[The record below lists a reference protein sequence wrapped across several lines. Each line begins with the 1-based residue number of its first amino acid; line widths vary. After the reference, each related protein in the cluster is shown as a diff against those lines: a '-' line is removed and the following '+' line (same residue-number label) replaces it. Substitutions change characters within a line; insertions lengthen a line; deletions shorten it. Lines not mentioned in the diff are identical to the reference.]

1 LTDLEISE
9 AGYLPQK
16 SRVGSFALRTG
27 IGIADAFRVCVVTA
41 GGTGLNTE
49 VQYMTSYSARCAFL
63 RSYQILSILT
73 HYPRLIRAMRG
84 TALLSGM
91 EAAICIRDL
100 KAGRRWSVEAVNA
113 YGGTR
118 KVLVDAWKYRRF
130 HVR

>member
-1 LTDLEISE
+1 
-9 AGYLPQK
+9 
-16 SRVGSFALRTG
+16 
-27 IGIADAFRVCVVTA
+27 
-41 GGTGLNTE
+41 
-49 VQYMTSYSARCAFL
+49 MTTYSARRAFL
-63 RSYQILSILT
+63 RSYQIPSILM

-84 TALLSGM
+84 TALLSGT

-130 HVR
+130 HAR

>member
-1 LTDLEISE
+1 
-9 AGYLPQK
+9 
-16 SRVGSFALRTG
+16 
-27 IGIADAFRVCVVTA
+27 
-41 GGTGLNTE
+41 
-49 VQYMTSYSARCAFL
+49 MTTYSARCAFL

-84 TALLSGM
+84 T

-118 KVLVDAWKYRRF
+118 KVLVDTWKCRRF